1 MALEIQ
7 VIDHLGQAQKCG
19 GLRRLM
25 RPNPTF
31 LLHIQSE
38 LMNVLDIQSELI
50 KYFKLTKIYK
60 R

>member
-7 VIDHLGQAQKCG
+7 VIDHLGQVHTCG

-25 RPNPTF
+25 GPYPTF
-31 LLHIQSE
+31 LLDIQSE
-38 LMNVLDIQSELI
+38 LMNVLDIQSDLI
-50 KYFKLTKIYK
+50 RYFKMTKIYK

>member
-7 VIDHLGQAQKCG
+7 VIDHLGQAHTCD

-25 RPNPTF
+25 GPNPTF
-31 LLHIQSE
+31 LLDIHSE
-38 LMNVLDIQSELI
+38 LMNVLDIQFELI
-50 KYFKLTKIYK
+50 KYFKMTKIYK